1 MLPLGTSAVDL
12 SWNAVAG
19 ATNYRVTVTP
29 APGGAS
35 NCATGSCLTGGTG
48 TTFSV
53 TGLTNGTSYTF
64 SVAAQVG
71 ANFTAESNQVAA
83 APGGALIRQG
93 ITATR
98 PAGTLVISQ
107 YCSGQP
113 TDLLGSFD
121 PSNSNGTAVPNTLCS
136 FTLSGLRTSR
146 LFPDAISG
154 SGRTVHDAVTNGTTT
169 VASPTIAFVANDVNQ
184 LVTGTGIPVGTRIV
198 SVTSATTAVL
208 SNAATVSFDGGD
220 FTIVGTTLNFGTVAG
235 LAITPSGT
243 SAFAAGD
250 VNKEIEGL
258 YIPGGST
265 ITNVVNATVVDV
277 SAPADGVSNGFAV
290 REWLQAPTPAKL
302 LTTGPH
308 AGQYFEATGQLRQVM
323 IVDTRTADTG
333 WTATGAV
340 SDFSDGTHTFSGDY
354 LGWSPKAEHA
364 FSQPFTGPSG
374 AYSMSPANGGA
385 ILPGTVPGL
394 ATGTSAST
402 DTLVAGN
409 VPGATLA
416 YAGAGHGLGL
426 AELDASLDLWIPVNS
441 FAGVYTATLTLTAI

>member
-1 MLPLGTSAVDL
+1 M
-12 SWNAVAG
+12 
-19 ATNYRVTVTP
+19 
-29 APGGAS
+29 
-35 NCATGSCLTGGTG
+35 
-48 TTFSV
+48 
-53 TGLTNGTSYTF
+53 
-64 SVAAQVG
+64 
-71 ANFTAESNQVAA
+71 
-83 APGGALIRQG
+83 
-93 ITATR
+93 
-98 PAGTLVISQ
+98 
-107 YCSGQP
+107 
-113 TDLLGSFD
+113 
-121 PSNSNGTAVPNTLCS
+121 
-136 FTLSGLRTSR
+136 
-146 LFPDAISG
+146 
-154 SGRTVHDAVTNGTTT
+154 
-169 VASPTIAFVANDVNQ
+169 
-184 LVTGTGIPVGTRIV
+184 
-198 SVTSATTAVL
+198 
-208 SNAATVSFDGGD
+208 
-220 FTIVGTTLNFGTVAG
+220 
-235 LAITPSGT
+235 
-243 SAFAAGD
+243 
-250 VNKEIEGL
+250 NKEIEGL

-265 ITNVVNATVVDV
+265 ITNVVNTTVVDV

-426 AELDASLDLWIPVNS
+426 AQLDASLDLWIPVNS